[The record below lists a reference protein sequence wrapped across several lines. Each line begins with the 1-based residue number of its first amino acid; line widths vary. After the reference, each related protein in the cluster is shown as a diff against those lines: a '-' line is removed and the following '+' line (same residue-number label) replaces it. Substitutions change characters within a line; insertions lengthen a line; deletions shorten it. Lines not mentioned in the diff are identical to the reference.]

1 MTGRAEIGAGPAG
14 QAFLMNRVPEGMLKI
29 HIQDR
34 FDGFDRNVGFDLL
47 AGFFG
52 NGLLR
57 DERLFVRLGRL
68 GKITQEFLAFGCNEF
83 GQIVRADLR
92 QQNIRA
98 L

>member
-1 MTGRAEIGAGPAG
+1 MISWL
-14 QAFLMNRVPEGMLKI
+14 AFSAMAC
-29 HIQDR
+29 
-34 FDGFDRNVGFDLL
+34 FAASAF
-47 AGFFG
+47 
-52 NGLLR
+52 
-57 DERLFVRLGRL
+57 FVRLGRL